1 MDENHYEWQQE
12 QKRIEDV
19 KQILG
24 EKKQKIIEDNKEL
37 MGDIIELRQGFWDDV
52 TVNMDEPDD
61 VIETYASIK
70 QQAELLSER
79 ERSYGQ
85 FHKLVK
91 LYGRQEDS
99 PYFGRIDFQEENG
112 EIESIYIGIGSLMDK
127 NKENFLIY
135 DWRAPVSSMYYDY
148 APGPVHYETPE
159 GEVTGE
165 MELKRQFIIR
175 RGSLQGMFDTGL
187 TIGDEL
193 LQHVL
198 GGNASSQM
206 KSIVATIQ
214 KEQNQIIRYDKNKM
228 LIVQGAAGSGKT
240 SAAMQRIAYLLY
252 RYRTSISAD
261 QILLFSP
268 NHMFISYVA
277 SVLPE
282 LGEDNMRQTTFQE
295 YAAERLDRDFKL
307 ESPFEQLE
315 YLLSDQD
322 SQGLES
328 RVTAIRFKA
337 ALDYKNLLDGYV
349 KGLTEKGMKFR
360 NITFRGQ
367 TIVSAKEI
375 HQYFYKLTGR
385 IPNRIESVK
394 VWLLDKLEALQLAE
408 QKKDWPVEEAAF
420 LAKHEYV
427 ETFKELEENKE
438 FNEDTFDDFER
449 EQQLLAKRIVERK
462 MRPLRKKVE
471 QLKFIQMR
479 RLYEQFFDVAPVPD
493 TMSEKEWKDIGRDTK
508 KALNKKYLYA
518 EDITPYLYLQDQI
531 EGRSVNTVIRHLF
544 IDEAQD
550 YSPFQIEF
558 IRNLFPN
565 ARFNLLGDYN
575 QAIHN
580 LYTKAPSLLEE
591 GEEREEDLK
600 VEHLYLMRSY
610 RSTKPIVE
618 FTKSILPEGE
628 KIEAFNRE
636 GQKPRVHKKANSEE
650 LMKAILETI
659 QTRQDEGHE
668 TIALLTRTKQEA
680 IDLHARVE
688 DHLSTRLIY
697 KESQSF
703 EKGILVLPG
712 YLAKGIEFDAVI
724 LPEVSRKTYY
734 KEEERKLLYTA
745 ATRAMH
751 ELDLFYTGEE
761 ISPLLQSVPEDLYER
776 K

>member
-1 MDENHYEWQQE
+1 MDEKHSEWQQE
-12 QKRIEDV
+12 EKRIKDI
-19 KQILG
+19 QRILA
-24 EKKQKIIEDNKEL
+24 EKKNELMENNKEL
-37 MGDIIELRQGFWDDV
+37 MGDILELRQGFWDDV
-52 TVNMDEPDD
+52 TVNMDEPDEA
-61 VIETYASIK
+61 IETYASIK

-91 LYGRQEDS
+91 LYERQEDS
-99 PYFGRIDFQEENG
+99 PYFGRIDFQEEDG
-112 EIESIYIGIGSLMDK
+112 EVESIYIGIGSLMDK
-127 NKENFLIY
+127 NKEDFLIY

-148 APGPVHYETPE
+148 APGPVQYETPV

-165 MELKRQFIIR
+165 MKLKRQFIIR
-175 RGSLQGMFDTGL
+175 QGTLQGMFDTGL

-252 RYRTSISAD
+252 RYRRSISAD

-282 LGEDNMRQTTFQE
+282 LGEDNMRQVTFQE
-295 YAAERLDRDFKL
+295 YAAGRLDQDFEL

-315 YLLSDQD
+315 YLLSDRD
-322 SQGLES
+322 SQRLER
-328 RVTAIRFKA
+328 RVAGIRFKS
-337 ALDYKNLLDGYV
+337 ALDYKNLLNAYV

-367 TIVSAKEI
+367 TIVSAEEI
-375 HQYFYKLTGR
+375 HDYFYKLTGR
-385 IPNRIESVK
+385 IPNRIETVK
-394 VWLLDKLEALQLAE
+394 VWLLDQLDAFQLKE
-408 QKKDWPVEEAAF
+408 QDKDWPVEEAAF

-427 ETFKELEENKE
+427 EAFHELEEHKE
-438 FNEDTFDDFER
+438 FNEDTFDDFDR
-449 EQQLLAKRIVERK
+449 EQKMLVKIIVERK
-462 MRPLRKKVE
+462 MRPLKRKIE
-471 QLKFIQMR
+471 QLKFIKLR
-479 RLYEQFFDVAPVPD
+479 KLYEQMFD
-493 TMSEKEWKDIGRDTK
+493 TMSVPAELSEEEWKDIGLETK

-518 EDITPYLYLQDQI
+518 EDVTPYLYLQDQI
-531 EGRSVNTVIRHLF
+531 EGRNVNTVIRHLF

-558 IRNLFPN
+558 IKQLFPN

-580 LYTKAPSLLEE
+580 LYTKSSSLLEE
-591 GEEREEDLK
+591 GEELEEDPK

-618 FTKSILPEGE
+618 FTKHLLSDGE

-636 GQKPRVHKKANSEE
+636 GQKPRVHQKENEDE
-650 LMKAILETI
+650 LIKSMQETI
-659 QTRQDEGHE
+659 LRRQKEGHE

-680 IDLHARVE
+680 KDLHARIGE
-688 DHLSTRLIY
+688 GFSARLIY

-703 EKGILVLPG
+703 EKGVLILPG

-724 LPEVSRKTYY
+724 LPEVSSSTYN

-751 ELDLFYTGEE
+751 ELDLFYTGVL
-761 ISPLLQSVPEDLYER
+761 SPLLQLVSEDLYER

>member
-12 QKRIEDV
+12 EKRIENI
-19 KQILG
+19 KRILS
-24 EKKQKIIEDNKEL
+24 EKKNELMENNKEL
-37 MGDIIELRQGFWDDV
+37 MGDILELRQGFWDDV
-52 TVNMDEPDD
+52 TVNMDEPDEA
-61 VIETYASIK
+61 IETYASIK

-85 FHKLVK
+85 FNKLVK
-91 LYGRQEDS
+91 LYERQEDS
-99 PYFGRIDFQEENG
+99 PYFGRIDFQEEDG

-127 NKENFLIY
+127 NKEDFLIY

-148 APGPVHYETPE
+148 APGPVQYETPV

-165 MELKRQFIIR
+165 MKLKRQFIIR

-198 GGNASSQM
+198 GGNATSHM

-282 LGEDNMRQTTFQE
+282 LGEDNMRQITFQE
-295 YAAERLDRDFKL
+295 YAAGRLDRDFKL

-315 YLLSDQD
+315 YLLSDRD
-322 SQGLES
+322 SQRLEK
-328 RVTAIRFKA
+328 RVAAIRFKS
-337 ALDYKNLLDGYV
+337 ALEYKNLLDDYV

-367 TIVSAKEI
+367 TIVSAEEI
-375 HQYFYKLTGR
+375 HRYFYNLTGR

-394 VWLLDKLEALQLAE
+394 VWLLDQLDAFQLKE
-408 QKKDWPVEEAAF
+408 QDKDWPVEEAAF
-420 LAKHEYV
+420 LAKHEYA
-427 ETFKELEENKE
+427 EAFNELEEHKE
-438 FNEDTFDDFER
+438 FNEDTFDDFDR
-449 EQQLLAKRIVERK
+449 EQKLLVKRIVERK
-462 MRPLRKKVE
+462 VRPLKKKIE
-471 QLKFIQMR
+471 QLKFIKLR
-479 RLYEQFFDVAPVPD
+479 RLYEQMFDTVSVPAEL
-493 TMSEKEWKDIGRDTK
+493 SEEDWKDIGLETK
-508 KALNKKYLYA
+508 KALNNKYLYA
-518 EDITPYLYLQDQI
+518 EDVTPFLYLQDQV

-558 IRNLFPN
+558 IKQLFPN

-580 LYTKAPSLLEE
+580 LYTKDPSLLEE
-591 GEEREEDLK
+591 GDELEEDLK

-618 FTKSILPEGE
+618 FTKHLLPDGE

-636 GQKPRVHKKANSEE
+636 GQKPRVHKKDNEDE
-650 LMKAILETI
+650 LIKTMQETI
-659 QTRQDEGHE
+659 LSRQKEGHE

-680 IDLHARVE
+680 KNLHERIGEKFSA
-688 DHLSTRLIY
+688 RLIY

-703 EKGILVLPG
+703 EKGILILPG
-712 YLAKGIEFDAVI
+712 YLAKGIEFDAVM
-724 LPEVSRKTYY
+724 LPEVSSATYN

-751 ELDLFYTGEE
+751 ELDLFYTGVM
-761 ISPLLQSVPEDLYER
+761 SPLLQSVSEDLYER